1 MQQKG
6 RSARSI
12 VKGWVGGSSKF
23 DIQNLALAG
32 GSSIQHLVSSIRW
45 RIGVRYHDSVK
56 RLIIADSHVGQGVND
71 ADAMSSLVRRA
82 AASGVEEV
90 IYLGDSFQYLIGM
103 SKFWTTALREV
114 IESWREVRRR
124 GVRVLL
130 IEGNRDFFLDEPEL
144 AAEVDWSGRIFE
156 FDASDRR
163 YRVDHG
169 DLVNRRDFQ
178 YRFWSRVSKSAIAR
192 IWARLLPQS
201 LAVAIVRHM
210 EAHLATTNRKFRY
223 TKPIEDLRR
232 SASSAWADGIDVLFW
247 GHFHTHW
254 ECRDGDRLA
263 MIIPAWLE
271 TRTSVLVHPDGAWHT
286 VDANLERCRI
296 PGVGD

>member
-1 MQQKG
+1 M
-6 RSARSI
+6 SA
-12 VKGWVGGSSKF
+12 
-23 DIQNLALAG
+23 
-32 GSSIQHLVSSIRW
+32 
-45 RIGVRYHDSVK
+45 VK
-56 RLIIADSHVGQGVND
+56 RLIIADSHVGQGADD

-82 AASGVEEV
+82 AASGVDEV

-114 IESWREVRRR
+114 MESWREVRRR
-124 GVRVLL
+124 GVRIVV

-144 AAEVDWSGRIFE
+144 AAEVDWSGRIYE
-156 FDASDRR
+156 FVSGDRR
-163 YRVDHG
+163 FRLDHG

-178 YRFWSRVSKSAIAR
+178 YRFWSRISKSVIAR
-192 IWARLLPQS
+192 FWARLLPQS

-210 EAHLATTNRKFRY
+210 EAHLATTNRKYRY

-232 SASSAWADGIDVLFW
+232 NASLAWADGIDGLFW

-271 TRTSVLVHPDGAWHT
+271 TRTSVLVLPDGAWHSA
-286 VDANLERCRI
+286 DANLERCGI
-296 PGVGD
+296 PGKGD